1 MAVSQQ
7 QRQKQ
12 LFAAEDWQ
20 VIYTAFTQVN
30 FNAYDF
36 PTIRNAMVEYIRLN
50 YPEDFNDWIESSE
63 FVAII
68 DLLAYLGQSIA
79 FRMDLNTRENF
90 LDTAQRRD
98 SIFRLAR
105 MLSYQPQRSIP
116 SAGLL
121 KVSQVVT
128 NQEVY
133 DANGLNLSN
142 TPINW
147 NDQNNPDWQEQFIL
161 VLNASL
167 NNTNY
172 FGNPAKSGVV
182 NNIPTDLYALN
193 NTAIPT
199 SSIGF
204 TSTVGGNSMN
214 FELANPDFNGASGG
228 NATVL
233 GTSGYFFERTPNPV
247 NSWYI
252 IYQNDG
258 NGYGSANTGFFLFF
272 KQGNMGYADYLLD
285 LAIANRVIDVNV
297 SGINQTDVW
306 VQNVNTVGLVTAD
319 WTAVPSVNGFNVIY
333 NSLEKNIRN
342 IYSVITR
349 DFNGADQ
356 ISIRFADGNFGNV
369 PVGLIRVWYRISNG
383 LQYQIRP
390 TDMSNLKF
398 NFAYND
404 NLFNTYSIAF
414 NTSLQYTVANSQAT
428 QTNQQIA
435 LAAEQVY
442 YTQDRMVN
450 GEDYNLFPLQSS
462 LALKVKAVN
471 RTYSGQSRYIDIND
485 PTGTYQNLNVFAT
498 DGILYEESELNAQE
512 IVITLGT
519 PNLAY
524 VIDNIQP
531 MIDGGNNF
539 ATAAIELQGFY
550 YLYNPNNVG
559 ATYPRYTAPGLYWS
573 AATVGTG
580 SSTGSFKIGSY
591 PGTAQRLGQFATAG
605 SGEAY
610 IAAGSLVQL
619 TNAFNVTTWTSVV
632 SVVGDGTGNNNTG
645 LLSTNIGAVT
655 ITGVPDTGS
664 YVTSICAP
672 FVTTFTTAEQN
683 SIAAAMDSKQ
693 TFGIGYDQLSQTW
706 YVINNTNLSPNPTFN
721 LTYAQNTTGTNKDAS
736 WLLKVIYNTNSWIVQ
751 SRAQRYIFES
761 VDEVRFF
768 YSNSSKTIDQT
779 TGKPQY
785 DYVSVLGVNSAP
797 LPPAP
802 APALGQDYLWQ
813 IYGQEVYPDGYADP
827 ASVRVTFWS
836 DVNTPLPDNP
846 DEFTI
851 IVNPDVTPPVKYVF
865 FVRYTDS
872 EGYQYYQPIN
882 IAYNRIY
889 STPSAVPQPPNGNWK
904 EGEVAYVI
912 STGAF
917 LQYTAGSLVDVT
929 ADYKVRIGRNNISYL
944 WKHYATY
951 EQRIDPA
958 IMNII
963 DIFILTTTYDTNL
976 RNWIST
982 GGSVATE
989 PLPPTTQELNSAFA
1003 YFEQYKMMTDQ
1014 IVWHPVTYKLLFGS
1028 QAQPEYQVLFKVV
1041 KVPGTSYSDNEVRSL
1056 VKNQIDL
1063 YFSLTNW
1070 DFGQS
1075 FFFTEMASYIQM
1087 NLATI
1092 VATIVMVPT
1101 NGTAKFGD
1109 LFEIIA
1115 NPDEIFISC
1124 ATVQNI
1130 VIVSSLTE
1138 AQLGITNG

>member
-20 VIYTAFTQVN
+20 VIYQAFTQVN

-50 YPEDFNDWIESSE
+50 YPEDFNDWTESSE

-105 MLSYQPQRSIP
+105 MLNYQPQRSIP

-121 KVSQVVT
+121 KVTQIVT
-128 NQEVY
+128 NQDVY
-133 DANGLNLSN
+133 DANGLDLKN

-167 NNTNY
+167 NSTNY
-172 FGNPAKSGVV
+172 FGNPTKSGVV

-193 NTAIPT
+193 NTAIPS
-199 SSIGF
+199 SSISF
-204 TSTVGGNSMN
+204 SATVAGNTMA
-214 FELANPDFNGASGG
+214 FELANPDFNSASGG

-233 GTSGYFFERTPNPV
+233 GTTGYFFERTPNPV

-252 IYQNDG
+252 IYRNDG
-258 NGYGSANTGFFLFF
+258 NGYASADTGFFLFF

-297 SGINQTDVW
+297 NGINQTDVW
-306 VQNVNTVGLVTAD
+306 VQNINTAGLVTAD
-319 WTAVPSVNGFNVIY
+319 WTPVPSVNGFNVIY
-333 NSLEKNIRN
+333 NSINRAQRN

-349 DFNGADQ
+349 DNAGADQ
-356 ISIRFADGNFGNV
+356 ISLRFADGNFGNV
-369 PVGLIRVWYRISNG
+369 PVGLLRVWYRVSNG

-404 NLFNTYSIAF
+404 NLFNTYSLAF
-414 NTSLQYTVANSQAT
+414 NTSLQYTVANSQTT
-428 QTNQQIA
+428 QSNQQIA

-450 GEDYNLFPLQSS
+450 GEDYNIFPLQSS

-471 RTYSGQSRYIDIND
+471 RTYSGQSRYLDIND
-485 PTGTYQNLNVFAT
+485 PTGTYQDLNVFAT
-498 DGILYEESELNAQE
+498 DGILYEEEDINAQE
-512 IVITLGT
+512 IVINVGT
-519 PNLAY
+519 PNKAY
-524 VIDNIQP
+524 VVDNIQP
-531 MIDGGNNF
+531 MISGGPGF
-539 ATAAIELQGFY
+539 GTASLELRDFY
-550 YLYNPNNVG
+550 YKNF
-559 ATYPRYTAPGLYWS
+559 TRYTAPGLYWNRDT
-573 AATVGTG
+573 ANTG
-580 SSTGSFKIGSY
+580 SSTGSFMIGT
-591 PGTAQRLGQFATAG
+591 PPNGVAQRLGQTATAG
-605 SGEAY
+605 SGEQY
-610 IAAGSLVQL
+610 IAAGSLVKL
-619 TNAFNVTTWTSVV
+619 KNLSNVALWSSVV
-632 SVVGDGTGNNNTG
+632 SVVGDGTGINNTG
-645 LLSTNIGAVT
+645 VLSTGLGAVT
-655 ITGVPDTGS
+655 LGSVPEDLST
-664 YVTSICAP
+664 VVSICAP
-672 FVTTFTTAEQN
+672 FATTLTQDEITT
-683 SIAAAMDSKQ
+683 IAATMDSKQ
-693 TFGIGYDQLSQTW
+693 TFGIGYNQQYELW
-706 YVINNTNLSPNPTFN
+706 YVITNPNLSTSPVFS
-721 LTYAQNTTGTNKDAS
+721 LDFAQNTTGTNKDAS
-736 WLLKVIYNTNSWIVQ
+736 WLLKVIYNTNSWIVE
-751 SRAQRYIFES
+751 SRSQRYVFES
-761 VDEVRFF
+761 VDQVRFYF
-768 YSNSSKTIDQT
+768 SNAAKTLET
-779 TGKPQY
+779 STGKVLY

-813 IYGQEVYPDGYADP
+813 IYGQEIYPDGYADP
-827 ASVRVTFWS
+827 ASVRVTFWTNQ
-836 DVNTPLPDNP
+836 DPPLPDDP
-846 DEFTI
+846 DEFVS
-851 IVNPDVTPPVKYVF
+851 IVNPDVTPPNKYVF
-865 FVRYTDS
+865 WVRYTS
-872 EGYQYYQPIN
+872 AEGYQYYQPIN
-882 IAYNRIY
+882 IDPSRIY
-889 STPSAVPQPPNGNWK
+889 ATPSSVPIPPSGIWH
-904 EGEVAYVI
+904 EGEVAYII
-912 STGAF
+912 STKAF
-917 LQYTAGSLVDVT
+917 LKYTNGSLVDVT
-929 ADYKVRIGRNNISYL
+929 SEYKVRIGRNNISYL

-958 IMNII
+958 IMNVI
-963 DIFILTTTYDTNL
+963 DTFILTSTYDTNL
-976 RNWIST
+976 RNWISI
-982 GGSVATE
+982 GGSADTK
-989 PLPPTTQELNSAFA
+989 PLPPTTADLNSAFA

-1014 IVWHPVTYKLLFGS
+1014 IVWHPVVYKLLFGS

-1041 KVPGTSYSDNEVRSL
+1041 KVPGTSYSDNEVKSL
-1056 VKNQIDL
+1056 VKSQIDQ
-1063 YFSLTNW
+1063 YFSLNNW

-1101 NGTAKFGD
+1101 SGTAKFGD

-1124 ATVQNI
+1124 ATVANI
-1130 VIVSSLTE
+1130 VIVGSLTE

>member
-20 VIYTAFTQVN
+20 VIYQAFTQVN

-50 YPEDFNDWIESSE
+50 YPEDFNDWTESSE

-105 MLSYQPQRSIP
+105 MLNYQPQRSIP

-121 KVSQVVT
+121 KVTQIVT
-128 NQEVY
+128 NQDVY
-133 DANGLNLSN
+133 DANGLDLKN

-167 NNTNY
+167 NSTNY
-172 FGNPAKSGVV
+172 FGNPTKSGVV

-193 NTAIPT
+193 NTAIPS
-199 SSIGF
+199 SSISF
-204 TSTVGGNSMN
+204 SATVAGNTMA
-214 FELANPDFNGASGG
+214 FELANPDFNSASGG

-233 GTSGYFFERTPNPV
+233 GTTGYFFERTPNPV

-252 IYQNDG
+252 IYRNDG
-258 NGYGSANTGFFLFF
+258 NGYASADTGFFLFF

-297 SGINQTDVW
+297 NGINQTDVW
-306 VQNVNTVGLVTAD
+306 VQNINTAGLVTAD
-319 WTAVPSVNGFNVIY
+319 WMPVPSVNGFNVIY
-333 NSLEKNIRN
+333 NSINRAERN

-349 DFNGADQ
+349 DNAGADQ
-356 ISIRFADGNFGNV
+356 ISLRFADGNFGNV
-369 PVGLIRVWYRISNG
+369 PVGLLRVWYRVSNG

-404 NLFNTYSIAF
+404 NLFNTYSLAF
-414 NTSLQYTVANSQAT
+414 NTSLQYTVANSQTT
-428 QTNQQIA
+428 QSNQQIA

-450 GEDYNLFPLQSS
+450 GEDYNIFPLQSS

-471 RTYSGQSRYIDIND
+471 RTYSGQSRYLDIND
-485 PTGTYQNLNVFAT
+485 PTGTYQDLNVFAT
-498 DGILYEESELNAQE
+498 DGILYEEEDINAQE
-512 IVITLGT
+512 IVISVGT
-519 PNLAY
+519 PNKAY
-524 VIDNIQP
+524 VVDNIQP
-531 MIDGGNNF
+531 MISGGAGF
-539 ATAAIELQGFY
+539 GTSSLELRDFY
-550 YLYNPNNVG
+550 YKNF
-559 ATYPRYTAPGLYWS
+559 TRYTAPGLYWNRDT
-573 AATVGTG
+573 ANTG
-580 SSTGSFKIGSY
+580 SSTGSFMIGT
-591 PGTAQRLGQFATAG
+591 PPNGVAQRLGQTATAG
-605 SGEAY
+605 SGEQY
-610 IAAGSLVQL
+610 IAAGSLVKLQNL
-619 TNAFNVTTWTSVV
+619 SNIAAWTSVV
-632 SVVGDGTGNNNTG
+632 SVVGDGTGINNSGVLSTG
-645 LLSTNIGAVT
+645 LGAVT
-655 ITGVPDTGS
+655 LGSVPGDYST
-664 YVTSICAP
+664 VVSICAP
-672 FVTTFTTAEQN
+672 FATTFTQDEITL
-683 SIAAAMDSKQ
+683 IAATMDSKQ
-693 TFGIGYDQLSQTW
+693 TFGIGYNQQYELW
-706 YVINNTNLSPNPTFN
+706 YVITNPNLSNSPVFS
-721 LTYAQNTTGTNKDAS
+721 LAFAQNTTGTNKDAS
-736 WLLKVIYNTNSWIVQ
+736 WLLKVIYNTNSWIVE
-751 SRAQRYIFES
+751 SRSQRYVFES
-761 VDEVRFF
+761 VDQVRFYF
-768 YSNSSKTIDQT
+768 SNAAKTLDT
-779 TGKPQY
+779 STGKVLY

-802 APALGQDYLWQ
+802 APALGKDYLWQ
-813 IYGQEVYPDGYADP
+813 IYGQEIYPDGYADP
-827 ASVRVTFWS
+827 ASVRVTFWTNQ
-836 DVNTPLPDNP
+836 DPPLPDDP
-846 DEFTI
+846 DEFVT
-851 IVNPDVTPPVKYVF
+851 IVNPDVTPPNKYVF
-865 FVRYTDS
+865 WVRYTS
-872 EGYQYYQPIN
+872 AEGYQYYQPVTIDLS
-882 IAYNRIY
+882 RIY
-889 STPSAVPQPPNGNWK
+889 ATPSSVPVPPSGNWH
-904 EGEVAYVI
+904 EGEVAYII
-912 STGAF
+912 STKAF
-917 LQYTAGSLVDVT
+917 LKYNNGVLVDVT
-929 ADYKVRIGRNNISYL
+929 RDYKVRIGRNNISYL

-951 EQRIDPA
+951 DQRIDPA
-958 IMNII
+958 IMNVI
-963 DIFILTTTYDTNL
+963 DTFILTSTYDTNL
-976 RNWIST
+976 RNWISI
-982 GGSVATE
+982 GGSADTK
-989 PLPPTTQELNSAFA
+989 PLPPTTADLNSAFA

-1014 IVWHPVTYKLLFGS
+1014 IVWHPVIYKLLFGA

-1041 KVPGTSYSDNEVRSL
+1041 KVPGTSYSDNEVKSL
-1056 VKNQIDL
+1056 VKSQIDQ
-1063 YFSLTNW
+1063 YFSLKNW

-1101 NGTAKFGD
+1101 SGTAKFGD
-1109 LFEIIA
+1109 LFEIVA

-1124 ATVQNI
+1124 ATVANI
-1130 VIVSSLTE
+1130 VIVGSLTE

>member
-68 DLLAYLGQSIA
+68 DLLAYLGQSLA

-90 LDTAQRRD
+90 LDTAQRRE

-105 MLSYQPQRSIP
+105 MLNYQPQRSIP

-128 NQEVY
+128 NQEIY

-167 NNTNY
+167 NSTNY

-182 NNIPTDLYALN
+182 NNIPTELYAIN
-193 NTAIPT
+193 NTAIP
-199 SSIGF
+199 SSAIGF
-204 TSTVGGNSMN
+204 TATVGGNTMN

-233 GTSGYFFERTPNPV
+233 GTTGYFFEREPNPV

-252 IYQNDG
+252 VYQNDG

-272 KQGNMGYADYLLD
+272 KQGNMGFADYLLD

-297 SGINQTDVW
+297 NGINQTDVW
-306 VQNVNTVGLVTAD
+306 VQNVNTVGLVTTS
-319 WTAVPSVNGFNVIY
+319 WTQVPSVNGFNVIY
-333 NSLEKNIRN
+333 NSLEKSIRN

-349 DFNGADQ
+349 DNNGADQ
-356 ISIRFADGNFGNV
+356 ISLRFADGNFGNV
-369 PVGLIRVWYRISNG
+369 PVGVIRVWYRVSNG

-390 TDMSNLKF
+390 TDMGNLKF

-428 QTNQQIA
+428 QSNQQIA

-485 PTGTYQNLNVFAT
+485 PTGFYQDLNVFAT
-498 DGILYEESELNAQE
+498 DGILYEESAVNAQE
-512 IVITLGT
+512 IVISPGT

-524 VIDNIQP
+524 VIENIQP
-531 MIDGGNNF
+531 MIDGGANF
-539 ATAAIELQGFY
+539 VTAAIELQGFY
-550 YLYNPNNVG
+550 YNYNPADPG
-559 ATYPRYTAPGLYWS
+559 YTFPRYTAPALYWKTTTNS
-573 AATVGTG
+573 TG
-580 SSTGSFKIGSY
+580 SSTGSLQIG
-591 PGTAQRLGQFATAG
+591 GVAQRLGSSATAG
-605 SGEAY
+605 SGEQY
-610 IAAGSLVQL
+610 IAAGSLIQL
-619 TNAFNVTTWTSVV
+619 KNAANETAWYSVV
-632 SVVGDGTGNNNTG
+632 SIVGDGTGLNNSGVLATG
-645 LLSTNIGAVT
+645 LGAVT
-655 ITGVPDTGS
+655 ISGIPEDLST
-664 YVTSICAP
+664 VTSICAP
-672 FVTTFTTAEQN
+672 FQTTLTTAEQN
-683 SIAAAMDSKQ
+683 AIASAMNAKM
-693 TFGIGYDQLSQTW
+693 TFGIGYDQLSETW
-706 YVINNTNLSPNPTFN
+706 YVITNQNLSSSPVFNVSHAQDTTNTN
-721 LTYAQNTTGTNKDAS
+721 ADAS
-736 WLLKVIYNTNSWIVQ
+736 WLLKVIYNVSVWVVQ
-751 SRAQRYIFES
+751 SRAQRYVFES
-761 VDEVRFF
+761 VDQVRFF
-768 YSNSSKTIDQT
+768 YSNTSKTIDQT

-785 DYVSVLGVNSAP
+785 DYVSVLGVNPAP

-802 APALGQDYLWQ
+802 APALGEDYLWQ
-813 IYGQEVYPDGYADP
+813 IYGQEIYPDGYADP
-827 ASVRVTFWS
+827 SSVRVTFWS
-836 DVNTPLPDNP
+836 NINYPLPDDP

-851 IVNPDVTPPVKYVF
+851 IVNPNVTPPVKYVF
-865 FVRYTDS
+865 FALYTDP
-872 EGYQYYQPIN
+872 EGYEYWQPVDIS
-882 IAYNRIY
+882 YSRIY
-889 STPSAVPQPPNGNWK
+889 SVPSAVPQPPSGNWTA
-904 EGEVAYVI
+904 GELAYVI

-917 LQYTAGSLVDVT
+917 YQYINGALADVT
-929 ADYKVRIGRNNISYL
+929 NEYKMRIGRNNISYL

-951 EQRIDPA
+951 DQRINPA

-963 DIFILTTTYDTNL
+963 DTYILTSTYDTNL
-976 RNWIST
+976 RNWIAT
-982 GGSVATE
+982 NGSANTM
-989 PLPPTTQELNSAFA
+989 PLPPTTAELNSAFA

-1014 IVWHPVTYKLLFGS
+1014 IIWHPVTYKLLFGS
-1028 QAQPEYQVLFKVV
+1028 QAQPEYQVIFNVV

-1056 VKNQIDL
+1056 VKSQIDQ
-1063 YFSLTNW
+1063 YFSLANW
-1070 DFGQS
+1070 DFGQN
-1075 FFFTEMASYIQM
+1075 FFFTEMSTYIQM

-1101 NGTAKFGD
+1101 SGSAKFGD